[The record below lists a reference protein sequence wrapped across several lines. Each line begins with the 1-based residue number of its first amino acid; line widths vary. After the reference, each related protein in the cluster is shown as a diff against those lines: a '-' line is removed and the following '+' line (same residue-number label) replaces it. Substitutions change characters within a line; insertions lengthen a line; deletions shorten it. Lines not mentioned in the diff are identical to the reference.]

1 MRFLILVSI
10 SLLQLNSYS
19 QDSLPSIVVKNING
33 QIIIS
38 WKNSYA
44 VPVTNI
50 SIQRSYD
57 TLKNYS
63 TIGSVLSPM
72 NRENGYAD
80 TKPPYNKMYYRLFIS
95 FEGGKYVFSAI
106 RRPIKEF
113 IPPPV
118 PSTSTTPVELA
129 LEPIV
134 VDSSSKNNSL
144 ISPAPIKFNEDHS
157 IKVVVSGSI
166 AVRHIYIGKE
176 NNIIINIPDAGRKKY
191 SLLIYNSTNQLLF
204 TVKKITEPYLI
215 LERTNFLHAGW
226 FRYELMEG
234 GKLTEQNNF
243 YVFKDSKPQPIPLEE
258 KTKFN

>member
-19 QDSLPSIVVKNING
+19 QDSLPAIVVKNING

-95 FEGGKYVFSAI
+95 FEGGKYVFSSVQ
-106 RRPIKEF
+106 RPIKEF
-113 IPPPV
+113 IPPPPP
-118 PSTSTTPVELA
+118 PSPVEFA
-129 LEPIV
+129 LEPTV
-134 VDSSSKNNSL
+134 VDSSRKNHSL
-144 ISPAPIKFNEDHS
+144 ILPAPIKFDEDHS

-191 SLLIYNSTNQLLF
+191 SLLIYNSTNQLIF
-204 TVKKITEPYLI
+204 TVKKITEPYLT

-243 YVFKDSKPQPIPLEE
+243 YVFKDSKPQSIPLEE